1 MYEFF
6 VAIEQKIDYI
16 PFLTIPSF
24 QVPYLL
30 FFFIKAIYILLGG
43 TSLYFL
49 ISPCMEFA
57 YTYD

>member
-1 MYEFF
+1 MYEFL
-6 VAIEQKIDYI
+6 VEIEQKIDYM

-43 TSLYFL
+43 TSLYIF
-49 ISPCMEFA
+49 PCIPLHGICL
-57 YTYD
+57 YD